1 MLPRSGKFCPEG
13 PSVAILNHFSCKSK
27 DGKVRGK
34 IAEKEKRERAFESLL
49 LIMLKSPN
57 SFISDPRPNLLCGNS
72 TVTVLITKSHFVPV
86 KWALGGTTEKPPGQ
100 EAHFLVWKKLSACE
114 PLSEAAMHKHS
125 KMMCPLWLV
134 LLQGL

>member
-1 MLPRSGKFCPEG
+1 MLPRSGLFYPEG
-13 PSVAILNHFSCKSK
+13 PSVAILNHFRCKSK
-27 DGKVRGK
+27 DGKVRGE
-34 IAEKEKRERAFESLL
+34 IAEKEKRERAFESLP

-57 SFISDPRPNLLCGNS
+57 SFISDPRPNLLSGNS

-86 KWALGGTTEKPPGQ
+86 KCALGSINESPAGQ

-114 PLSEAAMHKHS
+114 PLTEEAMHKHS
-125 KMMCPLWLV
+125 KIMCPLFLM